1 MGGFTLDDIL
11 ATRKPRDSWW
21 TVFMVDPLACRLALL
36 VANHTSITP
45 NGLTRLS
52 MLIGFASAAAFAE
65 GMLVAGAALFY
76 LSFTVDCMDGKIARL
91 KGTGTPF
98 GLWLDYVGDRV
109 RVVCCA
115 FGWGFGEYTRTGDT
129 DVVLAA
135 VGVVVL
141 DLFRYINGPQLK
153 RVKDATRALL
163 EARLEGQYVLAESV
177 LRSRPRTELGQ
188 AAAEFGQVAAEDGA
202 AVVDLQKAFHARFPW
217 YDRFRVFLVRHRVR
231 THVVSGIEF
240 HAAIFVVGPL
250 FGPKALVPVSV
261 VAGALLLAFEMSL
274 VYRVWLAARQVPRTA
289 AEKQKILV

>member
-45 NGLTRLS
+45 NALTRLS
-52 MLIGFASAAAFAE
+52 MLIGFASAAAFTE
-65 GMLVAGAALFY
+65 GMLVAGAVLFY

-163 EARLEGQYVLAESV
+163 ETRLEGQYVLAESV
-177 LRSRPRTELGQ
+177 LRSRPRSELEQ
-188 AAAEFGQVAAEDGA
+188 AAAEFEQTAEDTGA
-202 AVVDLQKAFHARFPW
+202 TVVDLQKAFHARFPW

-240 HAAIFVVGPL
+240 HAAVFVVAPL
-250 FGPKALVPVSV
+250 FGAAALVPVAA
-261 VAGALLLAFEMSL
+261 VAGTLLLTFEMFL
-274 VYRVWLAARQVPRTA
+274 VYRVWLASRQVPRTA
-289 AEKQKILV
+289 AEREKILV

>member
-65 GMLVAGAALFY
+65 GMLVAGAVLFY

-115 FGWGFGEYTRTGDT
+115 FGWGFGEYSRTGDT

-135 VGVVVL
+135 IGVVVL

-163 EARLEGQYVLAESV
+163 EARLDGQYVLAESV
-177 LRSRPRTELGQ
+177 LRARPRTELGR
-188 AAAEFGQVAAEDGA
+188 AAAEFGQVAADDGA
-202 AVVDLQKAFHARFPW
+202 TVVDLQKAFHARFPW

-231 THVVSGIEF
+231 THMVSGIEF
-240 HAAIFVVGPL
+240 HAAVFVVGPL
-250 FGPKALVPVSV
+250 FGPKALVPVSA

-274 VYRVWLAARQVPRTA
+274 VYRVWLAARQVPSTA

>member
-1 MGGFTLDDIL
+1 MGGYTLDDIL

-36 VANHTSITP
+36 VANHTALTP

-52 MLIGFASAAAFAE
+52 MLIGLGAAVSFAE
-65 GMLVAGAALFY
+65 GALILGAALFY

-98 GLWLDYVGDRV
+98 GLWLDYVGDRI

-115 FGWGFGEYTRTGDT
+115 FGIGFGQYAQDGDIEFLLAAMG
-129 DVVLAA
+129 VVL
-135 VGVVVL
+135 L

-153 RVKDATRALL
+153 RVKEATR
-163 EARLEGQYVLAESV
+163 VLAQARMNADCVFVEDV
-177 LRSRPRTELGQ
+177 LHARPRTDVGEL
-188 AAAEFGQVAAEDGA
+188 AAPDGRTL
-202 AVVDLQKAFHARFPW
+202 VDLQKEFHERFPW

-240 HAAIFVVGPL
+240 HVAVFVVGPL
-250 FGPKALVPVSV
+250 LGSRSWVPVSAG
-261 VAGALLLAFEMSL
+261 AGALLLAFEMSL
-274 VYRVWLAARQVPRTA
+274 VYRVWLATRQVPRDTP
-289 AEKQKILV
+289 ERNRILV

>member
-45 NGLTRLS
+45 NALTRLS
-52 MLIGFASAAAFAE
+52 MLIGFASAAAFTE
-65 GMLVAGAALFY
+65 GMLVAGAVLFY

-115 FGWGFGEYTRTGDT
+115 FGWGLGEYTRTGDT

-163 EARLEGQYVLAESV
+163 ETRLEGQYVLAESV
-177 LRSRPRTELGQ
+177 LRSRPRSELEQ
-188 AAAEFGQVAAEDGA
+188 AAAEFEQTAEDTGA
-202 AVVDLQKAFHARFPW
+202 TVVDLQKAFHARFPW

-240 HAAIFVVGPL
+240 HAAVFVVAPL
-250 FGPKALVPVSV
+250 FGSAALVPVAA
-261 VAGALLLAFEMSL
+261 VAGALLLAFEMFL
-274 VYRVWLAARQVPRTA
+274 VYRVWLASRQVPRTA
-289 AEKQKILV
+289 AEREKILV

>member
-52 MLIGFASAAAFAE
+52 MLIGFASAAAFTE
-65 GMLVAGAALFY
+65 GMLAAGAVLFY

-163 EARLEGQYVLAESV
+163 YARLDGQYVLAESV
-177 LRSRPRTELGQ
+177 LRSRPRSELEQ
-188 AAAEFGQVAAEDGA
+188 AAAEFGEVATDEGA
-202 AVVDLQKAFHARFPW
+202 TVVDLQKAFHARFPW

-240 HAAIFVVGPL
+240 HAAVFVVGPL
-250 FGPKALVPVSV
+250 FGPRAMVPVSV

-274 VYRVWLAARQVPRTA
+274 VYRVWLAARQVPSTA

>member
-52 MLIGFASAAAFAE
+52 MLIGFASAAAFTE
-65 GMLVAGAALFY
+65 GMLVAGAVLFY

-115 FGWGFGEYTRTGDT
+115 FGWGFGEYSRTGDT

-163 EARLEGQYVLAESV
+163 VTRLEGQYVLAESV
-177 LRSRPRTELGQ
+177 LRSRPRSELEQ
-188 AAAEFGQVAAEDGA
+188 ARAEFEQTADDTGA
-202 AVVDLQKAFHARFPW
+202 TVVDLQKAFHARFPW

-240 HAAIFVVGPL
+240 HAAVFVVAPL
-250 FGPKALVPVSV
+250 FGARALVPVAA
-261 VAGALLLAFEMSL
+261 VAGTLLLAFEMFL
-274 VYRVWLAARQVPRTA
+274 VYRVWLASRQVPRTA
-289 AEKQKILV
+289 AEKEKILV

>member
-1 MGGFTLDDIL
+1 MGRFTLDDIL

-52 MLIGFASAAAFAE
+52 MLIGLASAAAFAQ
-65 GMLVAGAALFY
+65 GMLVAGAVLFY

-115 FGWGFGEYTRTGDT
+115 FGWGFGEYTRSGDT

-153 RVKDATRALL
+153 RVKDATRALV
-163 EARLEGQYVLAESV
+163 ESRLNEQCVLAESV
-177 LRSRPRTELGQ
+177 LRSRPRTELRQ

-202 AVVDLQKAFHARFPW
+202 TVVDLQKAFHDRFPW

-240 HAAIFVVGPL
+240 HAAVFVVAPL
-250 FGPKALVPVSV
+250 FGPGALVPVAA
-261 VAGALLLAFEMSL
+261 VAGTLLLAFEMFL
-274 VYRVWLAARQVPRTA
+274 VYRVWLASRQVPSTP
-289 AEKQKILV
+289 AEKEKILV